1 MKIADNINHGRL
13 GLSELMEIPP
23 PPFGL
28 IAKARFIT
36 PEPISKIAR
45 RLKEL
50 SKDPDDEY
58 AWYPFEK
65 FVISDYPP
73 LIESQIELYD
83 QLIAIL
89 NTGSSEMQDY
99 PFSIL
104 RLKKGSIHKIAEIG
118 QHYEH
123 ARDNLPTLKAAIKK
137 FETALQQEL
146 NGSRLWDT
154 ARYEIEKELPDEL
167 GSIITYET
175 IKEIEE
181 QADSLTKEV

>member
-45 RLKEL
+45 RLEEL

-83 QLIAIL
+83 QLIAMYPL
-89 NTGSSEMQDY
+89 HKPHLPQDRQFVY
-99 PFSIL
+99 RGIS
-104 RLKKGSIHKIAEIG
+104 G
-118 QHYEH
+118 
-123 ARDNLPTLKAAIKK
+123 
-137 FETALQQEL
+137 
-146 NGSRLWDT
+146 
-154 ARYEIEKELPDEL
+154 
-167 GSIITYET
+167 
-175 IKEIEE
+175 E
-181 QADSLTKEV
+181 QFH